1 MPRPTW
7 PDLRRFCE
15 IDGWE
20 ERGRTRGGTGDH
32 LRYRKLLPDGR
43 ILRTKA
49 SHGNA
54 EIGDPGLWHHILR
67 DQLELESEDQ
77 FWEAL
82 RTARPVPRAPAE
94 RSPPVGTS
102 TPGWVV
108 SGLLRAGVPESETRT
123 MSPEEAQHRLE
134 EIWSPLPEPSS

>member
-7 PDLRRFCE
+7 SDFRRFCK

-32 LRYRKLLPDGR
+32 VRYRKLLTDGR

-54 EIGDPGLWHHILR
+54 EIGDPGLWHHIRR
-67 DQLELESEDQ
+67 DQLELESEEQ
-77 FWEAL
+77 FWEVL
-82 RTARPVPRAPAE
+82 RTGQPVPRGPE
-94 RSPPVGTS
+94 EISPPVGTPI
-102 TPGWVV
+102 PGWVV
-108 SGLLRAGVPESETRT
+108 NGLLRAGVRESEIRA
-123 MSPEEAQHRLE
+123 MSAEEAQRRLE
-134 EIWSPLPEPSS
+134 ELWSQPHESPS